1 MAACVP
7 VKSLHVLFFTK
18 TMTNVKKTHPLTP
31 GIGTAIFGEMEPH
44 CAATIFRL
52 ELSIRENRDYE
63 VRQAALQEKLKTVSA
78 EKISIS
84 LQVLMSYNLF
94 FLCQLRFGVG
104 GGVFVPCEF
113 I

>member
-1 MAACVP
+1 
-7 VKSLHVLFFTK
+7 
-18 TMTNVKKTHPLTP
+18 
-31 GIGTAIFGEMEPH
+31 MEPH

-84 LQVLMSYNLF
+84 LLVLMSYNLF
-94 FLCQLRFGVG
+94 FLCQLRFGG
-104 GGVFVPCEF
+104 GGKSLSLASLFSLIYYYCVKLSLTLDSSLKIFYLLFCKLKAEPF
-113 I
+113 Y